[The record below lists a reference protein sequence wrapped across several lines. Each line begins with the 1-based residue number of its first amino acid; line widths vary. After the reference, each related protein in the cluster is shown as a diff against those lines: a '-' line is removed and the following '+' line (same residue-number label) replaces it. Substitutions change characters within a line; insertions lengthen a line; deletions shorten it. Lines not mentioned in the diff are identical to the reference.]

1 MSKRYSKDH
10 EWVSVSGDI
19 ATIGISNFA
28 QEQLG
33 DVVFVELP
41 EVGRA
46 VAAHDQIA
54 VVESVKAAS
63 EVFTPVGGTVTEVNA
78 ALVDDPAKVNADPE
92 GAAWFF
98 KLKLSDAGEL
108 DTLMDE
114 AGYAA
119 FTAAGGH

>member
-19 ATIGISNFA
+19 ATVGISNFA

-41 EVGRA
+41 EVGRSI
-46 VAAHDQIA
+46 AAHEQVA

-63 EVFTPVGGTVTEVNA
+63 EVFTPVGGTVTETNA
-78 ALVDDPAKVNADPE
+78 ALGDDPAKINADPE

-98 KLKLSDAGEL
+98 KLKLSDPKEL
-108 DTLMDE
+108 DALMDE